1 MTSEEY
7 KEILR
12 EGKFVVYSNGKYA
25 EVREIGTNK
34 LITSYNIKIEDFKR
48 KLRKTAVT
56 LCLSTI
62 LLSPF
67 FFSGF
72 KRGEKNLEYIVQNAN
87 TEIKNQTEFSNQ
99 EKEKFPF
106 YIDEAFVKATI
117 YVESSNNPYTVS
129 KAGALGLPQTYF
141 ETWKEVFQNDSY
153 QDFIKGIRDEKKSS
167 EFILKYYSLLDSFM
181 RENWDLYKELDNNT
195 KRIYLAAA
203 YNCGPE
209 RLRKLNFALS
219 KAPKETQYHV
229 KKIKE
234 VYKKLI

>member
-67 FFSGF
+67 FSQV
-72 KRGEKNLEYIVQNAN
+72 L
-87 TEIKNQTEFSNQ
+87 
-99 EKEKFPF
+99 KE
-106 YIDEAFVKATI
+106 
-117 YVESSNNPYTVS
+117 
-129 KAGALGLPQTYF
+129 
-141 ETWKEVFQNDSY
+141 
-153 QDFIKGIRDEKKSS
+153 EKK
-167 EFILKYYSLLDSFM
+167 IL
-181 RENWDLYKELDNNT
+181 NT
-195 KRIYLAAA
+195 
-203 YNCGPE
+203 
-209 RLRKLNFALS
+209 
-219 KAPKETQYHV
+219 
-229 KKIKE
+229 
-234 VYKKLI
+234 